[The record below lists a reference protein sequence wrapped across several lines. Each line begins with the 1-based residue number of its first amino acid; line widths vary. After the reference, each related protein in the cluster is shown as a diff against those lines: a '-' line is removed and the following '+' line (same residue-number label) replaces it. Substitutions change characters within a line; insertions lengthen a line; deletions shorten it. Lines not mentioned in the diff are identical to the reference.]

1 MGTAL
6 IGAAVAFARAVVA
19 FRLMPHGSVRVA
31 TDRSTELRTGA
42 AFSATPTALRQSNMT
57 RREPDGGVQLRA
69 SSDGLR
75 L

>member
-6 IGAAVAFARAVVA
+6 IGAAVAFAVTVVA
-19 FRLMPHGSVRVA
+19 FRLMPHRRVRVA

-42 AFSATPTALRQSNMT
+42 AFPATPTALRQSSMT
-57 RREPDGGVQLRA
+57 RREPNGGAQQRA
-69 SSDGLR
+69 SSAGLR